1 MYIDKN
7 SAKNKISLKAFSRYK
22 ILRKIKAVS
31 KYGLPDIGARP
42 AVAS

>member
-7 SAKNKISLKAFSRYK
+7 SAKNKISLKAFSRFK
-22 ILRKIKAVS
+22 ILRKIKAFS
-31 KYGLPDIGARP
+31 KYGLSDIGARP